1 MRSTLRSRRRPEGPG
16 AARGRLTALQ
26 QRPSAP
32 ARLSF
37 SDPLPART
45 WNLALLLGV
54 SIACCGCGYSVGFKA
69 PRDVRSIS
77 VPIFQNET
85 FPLRREVEYDLTRAI
100 REEIQ
105 TRSDLRLVDDEAAD
119 MAVYGSITSFRERLV
134 AEGRVDEKIESSIV
148 VEVSLIVE
156 DYLARRQRKIPRV
169 QVTEPL
175 SVQIGETVDEAR
187 RRAIGNLAEKI
198 VEQLESWEE

>member
-1 MRSTLRSRRRPEGPG
+1 
-16 AARGRLTALQ
+16 
-26 QRPSAP
+26 
-32 ARLSF
+32 
-37 SDPLPART
+37 
-45 WNLALLLGV
+45 
-54 SIACCGCGYSVGFKA
+54 
-69 PRDVRSIS
+69 
-77 VPIFQNET
+77 
-85 FPLRREVEYDLTRAI
+85 
-100 REEIQ
+100 
-105 TRSDLRLVDDEAAD
+105 